1 MDEMRYGEYNRTV
14 MKGLKKENVSATQEP
29 KWVDPQDYSKRIL
42 DNMPKWTSI
51 TSPTLQP
58 DALRPKHYGGADSTY
73 EVFKVLEAWELD
85 KDFYLGNVIKYVARA
100 GKKDP
105 AKEKED
111 LQKALVYLQRRID
124 SL

>member
-1 MDEMRYGEYNRTV
+1 MNELRYEQYNKCV
-14 MKGLKKENVSATQEP
+14 MKDLNKNVSMSTEP
-29 KWVDPQDYSKRIL
+29 KWVDPQEYNKKEFDKFSR
-42 DNMPKWTSI
+42 KWTPT
-51 TSPTLQP
+51 TSPIEQP
-58 DALRPKHYGGADSTY
+58 DALRPEHYGGADSTY
-73 EVFKVLEAWELD
+73 EVFKVLEAWNLD

-100 GKKDP
+100 GKKNS